1 MGYTAIFLVYPW
13 MSSPVWYV
21 HLQSHIHKESFLTNI
36 YYYSLLV
43 VLQIYICKPQMAV
56 NHPHTY
62 ILHFIFLL
70 YSYMVFNYLVVLLLL
85 IVLCIFYGWTY
96 KRIFH
101 GVLRY
106 TFYTQT
112 DVNKRK
118 LLKPRKH
125 EVMRTPIYLFSFSLL
140 LINRS
145 YFSCDRTYFSL
156 PP

>member
-1 MGYTAIFLVYPW
+1 MIVPTSVRFCCMISFKFEYHILG
-13 MSSPVWYV
+13 
-21 HLQSHIHKESFLTNI
+21 HLYYTNI
-36 YYYSLLV
+36 WPEASKFYQKPYKNINLHICHHN
-43 VLQIYICKPQMAV
+43 IYIVLK
-56 NHPHTY
+56 
-62 ILHFIFLL
+62 
-70 YSYMVFNYLVVLLLL
+70 NYLVVLLLV
-85 IVLCIFYGWTY
+85 IVVSMFYGWTY